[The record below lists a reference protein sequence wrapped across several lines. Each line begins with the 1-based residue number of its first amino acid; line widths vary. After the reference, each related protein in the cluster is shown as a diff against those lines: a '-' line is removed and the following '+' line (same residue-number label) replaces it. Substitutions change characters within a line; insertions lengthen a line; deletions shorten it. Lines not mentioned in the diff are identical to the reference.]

1 MDLGQGN
8 WRSFLRQ
15 LLNYHTW
22 LQPAAAMMIIMMGLQ
37 WPINL
42 GRKIYVMLA
51 VGADIVPSAW
61 IIISGGASERMQK
74 NPLCGSYFVGFK
86 IQSANIVQHKTSN
99 INRTPEP
106 SGSYNPPKGKQ
117 SSPVSKL
124 QKKRKNQYL
133 FSSFGRPVTTGKQTT
148 TLLLGD
154 SNNFQQQ
161 SCKSCRVV
169 ELHDCLLALPCAL
182 SDLLVPFRRC
192 SRWFGHK
199 QTAFTDFLLRLRYPN
214 CRRDRAILSYVG
226 FKHFVQ
232 L

>member
-1 MDLGQGN
+1 MDLGRGN

-74 NPLCGSYFVGFK
+74 FPLCGSYFVGFK

-124 QKKRKNQYL
+124 QKKKRKINICSRHLVGPSQPANKL
-133 FSSFGRPVTTGKQTT
+133 QLCCWATVTTF
-148 TLLLGD
+148 
-154 SNNFQQQ
+154 SNKVA
-161 SCKSCRVV
+161 S
-169 ELHDCLLALPCAL
+169 P
-182 SDLLVPFRRC
+182 
-192 SRWFGHK
+192 
-199 QTAFTDFLLRLRYPN
+199 
-214 CRRDRAILSYVG
+214 VG
-226 FKHFVQ
+226 
-232 L
+232 